1 MTSARY
7 QGVSAVAA
15 ALASATANDDPFEL
29 VSVREGD
36 MRLYAEEFTRSYE
49 PLGRAEK
56 ADHRLI
62 DCPTLI
68 VAGDEDTVGLP
79 SVAKDL
85 AGKIGGAKAV
95 ILNRCGRWT
104 PIERSKDG
112 GKLLLEFVRGVP
124 L

>member
-7 QGVSAVAA
+7 HRVSAVDA
-15 ALASATANDDPFEL
+15 ALASATANDDPFER
-29 VSVREGD
+29 VSVREGG

-49 PLGRAEK
+49 ALGRAEK

-68 VAGDEDTVGLP
+68 VTGDEDAVGLP
-79 SVAKDL
+79 SVAQEI
-85 AGKIGGAKAV
+85 AGKIGGAKTV
-95 ILNRCGRWT
+95 ILNRCGHWT
-104 PIERSKDG
+104 PIERSG
-112 GKLLLEFVRGVP
+112 GKLLSEFVRGIP